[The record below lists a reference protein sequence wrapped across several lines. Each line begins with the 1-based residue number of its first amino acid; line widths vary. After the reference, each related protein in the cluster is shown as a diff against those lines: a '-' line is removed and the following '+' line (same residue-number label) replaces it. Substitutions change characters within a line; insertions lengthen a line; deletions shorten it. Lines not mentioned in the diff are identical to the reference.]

1 MRIRNHQNGICN
13 YLGPYAIEAQSLRC
27 WVVLPMDMYLHCPN
41 QECHSGIMSCLP
53 AIKLSGKPG
62 ATDDK
67 KL

>member
-1 MRIRNHQNGICN
+1 MLGSIADGHVREFVRIKNA
-13 YLGPYAIEAQSLRC
+13 P
-27 WVVLPMDMYLHCPN
+27 W
-41 QECHSGIMSCLP
+41 HSGIMSCLP